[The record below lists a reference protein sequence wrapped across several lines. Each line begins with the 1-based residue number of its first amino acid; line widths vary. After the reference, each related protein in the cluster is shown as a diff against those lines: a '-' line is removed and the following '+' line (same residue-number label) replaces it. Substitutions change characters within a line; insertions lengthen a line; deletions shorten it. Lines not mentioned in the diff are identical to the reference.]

1 MGFSGGPKWLPIL
14 AAWNGKDMTEIIT
27 NDLLRGNDQAP
38 RKLLLVDDEANIL
51 TSLKRMLRNEGYQVF
66 TAGSGQEGLEILK
79 HESIGVIISDQ
90 RMPGMNGTEFL
101 SQVKEL
107 YPETVRIVLSG
118 YTELET
124 ITSAINRGAIYRF
137 LTKPWDDAQLKAHIA
152 EAFQHYTLKNENL
165 RLLALNRAMVDAVSD
180 VLLLVDLVKG
190 CIVSANRRAMELL
203 DYPQEKL
210 IGLPISAIET
220 LPQDLF
226 YWEEIAGG
234 NFYPVVD
241 LETEYRRAGG
251 DWIPVRKSTASA
263 RDDHHYHVVVIA
275 RDMTRERAIEQ
286 TLELTNSQ
294 LGAIFESVADG
305 ILVLDTE
312 QRLLRMN
319 HRLLELW
326 RFPESLVQDGNG
338 QPLLQ
343 WIGERAADPAG
354 FAVVLHNLAVDT
366 EATYTGRLALR
377 TGKMMEWNATPQRL
391 GNKIV
396 GRIFSFL
403 DISAS
408 A

>member
-1 MGFSGGPKWLPIL
+1 
-14 AAWNGKDMTEIIT
+14 MTT
-27 NDLLRGNDQAP
+27 HDPLLGDDQVP
-38 RKLLLVDDEANIL
+38 RNLLLVDDEANIL
-51 TSLKRMLRNEGYQVF
+51 AALKRMLRGEGYRIF
-66 TAGSGQEGLEILK
+66 TAGSGLEGLEILK
-79 HESIGVIISDQ
+79 QQPIGVIISDQ
-90 RMPGMNGTEFL
+90 RMPEMNGTEFL

-118 YTELET
+118 YTDLNT

-137 LTKPWDDAQLKAHIA
+137 LTKPWDDEQLKAHIA

-165 RLLALNRAMVDAVSD
+165 RLLALNQAMVDAVSD
-180 VLLLVDLVKG
+180 VLLLVDPGKG

-203 DYPQEKL
+203 DYPLDAL

-220 LPQDLF
+220 LPQDMF

-234 NFYPVVD
+234 NFYPVSD

-263 RDDHHYHVVVIA
+263 RDGSHYHVVVIA
-275 RDMTRERAIEQ
+275 RDLSHERHIEH
-286 TLELTNSQ
+286 TLELANSQ

-305 ILVLDTE
+305 ILVLDTG

-319 HRLLELW
+319 HRLRELW
-326 RFPESLVQDGNG
+326 HFPESLAQDGCG

-343 WIGERAADPAG
+343 WMGEQTVDPAAFVRILQDLGADPESVYSG
-354 FAVVLHNLAVDT
+354 RLLLQ
-366 EATYTGRLALR
+366 TGRTMDWSA
-377 TGKMMEWNATPQRL
+377 NPQRL
-391 GNKIV
+391 GSRIV

-403 DISAS
+403 DISTRA
-408 A
+408 